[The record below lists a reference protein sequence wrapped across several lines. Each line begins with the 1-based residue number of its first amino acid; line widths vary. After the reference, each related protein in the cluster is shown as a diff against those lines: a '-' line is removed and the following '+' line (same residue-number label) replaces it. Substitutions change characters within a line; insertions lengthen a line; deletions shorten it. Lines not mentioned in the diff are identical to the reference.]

1 MYTIHGYCLRTRS
14 FSMQH
19 CTKIKSV
26 RKVEIRLCPKIFP
39 SENFLL
45 YSILLIHGVPG
56 AKGGTVSTVVTVP
69 CPTHLLNPMVVWL
82 NLLV

>member
-1 MYTIHGYCLRTRS
+1 MYTVHGYCLRTRA

-26 RKVEIRLCPKIFP
+26 RKVEFRLCPKIFP

-45 YSILLIHGVPG
+45 YSIS
-56 AKGGTVSTVVTVP
+56 KKEVSGSFADPISCDFTSPLCDEVAVILGSV
-69 CPTHLLNPMVVWL
+69 
-82 NLLV
+82 